1 MADSINVPER
11 IFLSLAEQVALS
23 IAEQTKLTQLSLFLI
38 CFKLSLDRF
47 LVYFI
52 WYVIM
57 HIYVIM
63 HMLHTQKHT
72 PILYKDI
79 FMNMVLGILV

>member
-1 MADSINVPER
+1 
-11 IFLSLAEQVALS
+11 
-23 IAEQTKLTQLSLFLI
+23 
-38 CFKLSLDRF
+38 
-47 LVYFI
+47 
-52 WYVIM
+52 M